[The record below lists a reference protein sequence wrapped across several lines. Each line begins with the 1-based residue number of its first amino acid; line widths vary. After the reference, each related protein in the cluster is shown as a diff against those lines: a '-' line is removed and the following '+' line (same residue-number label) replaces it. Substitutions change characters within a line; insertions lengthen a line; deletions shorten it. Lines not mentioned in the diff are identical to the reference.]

1 MSIFLTLCLSGYC
14 AVEAGRQWKA
24 KRSRFALALCALC
37 ALGIGLNVWAIAG
50 V

>member
-1 MSIFLTLCLSGYC
+1 MSILLAMCLSGYC

-24 KRSRFALALCALC
+24 HRLRYALALCMLC
-37 ALGIGLNVWAIAG
+37 ALGIGLNVWAMAG